1 MASRPRTVTDSLDA
15 LDRRVVAL
23 LQRDAR
29 MRTVRIATAL
39 KVPESTARKRLARL
53 IDRGIIQFAAVMD
66 PLRLGFRVWA
76 IFEITTDLDRIDEV
90 ARRVAEAPETFFVG
104 MTTGTTDVYATA
116 VFRDNEHLHE
126 FKTKRLARIHGIRTV
141 RTSTIMRVVKRRV
154 TYGLP
159 EVPSS
164 ESGRQGARTGRARS
178 SVRVPAKP
186 SSQIGPS

>member
-1 MASRPRTVTDSLDA
+1 MARRRELMTESLDD
-15 LDRRVVAL
+15 LDRRVVGL

-53 IDRGIIQFAAVMD
+53 VERGIIQFAAVMD

-90 ARRVAEAPETFFVG
+90 ARRVAAIPETFFVG

-116 VFRDNEHLHE
+116 VFRDNEQLHE
-126 FKTKRLARIHGIRTV
+126 FKTQRLARIHGIRTV
-141 RTSTIMRVVKRRV
+141 RTSTIVRVVKRRV

-159 EVPSS
+159 QLPSG
-164 ESGRQGARTGRARS
+164 EGGRRAARAGRARS
-178 SVRVPAKP
+178 AARALAPD
-186 SSQIGPS
+186 G